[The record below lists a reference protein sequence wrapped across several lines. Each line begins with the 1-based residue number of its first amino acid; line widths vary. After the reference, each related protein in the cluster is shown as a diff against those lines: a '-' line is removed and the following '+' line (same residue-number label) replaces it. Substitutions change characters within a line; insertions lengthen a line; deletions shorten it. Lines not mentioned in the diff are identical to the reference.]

1 MQKSVSK
8 GREMLDRLFRLKENG
23 TNVSREITGGVT
35 TFMTMSYIIFV
46 QPVVLSACG
55 MDKGAVFVAT

>member
-1 MQKSVSK
+1 
-8 GREMLDRLFRLKENG
+8 MLDRIFKLEENN
-23 TNVSREITGGVT
+23 TNIRREIVGGIT